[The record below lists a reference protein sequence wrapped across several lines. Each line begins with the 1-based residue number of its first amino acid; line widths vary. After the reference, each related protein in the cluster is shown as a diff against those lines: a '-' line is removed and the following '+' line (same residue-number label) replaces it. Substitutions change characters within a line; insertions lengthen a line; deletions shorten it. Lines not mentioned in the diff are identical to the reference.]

1 MLLVLRQPDPP
12 LALRW
17 RGPDGAL
24 APAAA
29 ASSPISVPTLI
40 GPPGMAGPAGQAGSP
55 GAVGPA
61 GASGVIGPAGAIG
74 PQGPAGPPGVQGLQ
88 GAQGPQGDPGSSGS
102 DPWVWQKLAGD
113 VANSTTTLAAV
124 TGLSFAATADT
135 TYLVELV
142 GTFQAAASTTGIA
155 VALDIPSGSVS
166 GLNVHMTG
174 STFGGTEQVADNTTI
189 GVSSAVRASNVNV
202 PILAS
207 FIVAVG
213 ATGGTVQLQFRSE
226 VAASAVT
233 MKAGLTAMGR
243 RVI

>member
-1 MLLVLRQPDPP
+1 M
-12 LALRW
+12 
-17 RGPDGAL
+17 
-24 APAAA
+24 
-29 ASSPISVPTLI
+29 
-40 GPPGMAGPAGQAGSP
+40 
-55 GAVGPA
+55 
-61 GASGVIGPAGAIG
+61 
-74 PQGPAGPPGVQGLQ
+74 
-88 GAQGPQGDPGSSGS
+88 QGPQGDPGSGGS
-102 DPWVWQKLAGD
+102 DPWVWQKLASD

-124 TGLSFAATADT
+124 TGLSFTATADT

-174 STFGGTEQVADNTTI
+174 STFGGTEQVADNATI

-202 PILAS
+202 PILAN

-213 ATGGTVQLQFRSE
+213 STGGTVQLQFRSE

-233 MKAGLTAMGR
+233 MKAALTAMGR

>member
-1 MLLVLRQPDPP
+1 MTMLLVWRRPDPP
-12 LALRW
+12 LGLRW

-29 ASSPISVPTLI
+29 ASSPASVPTLI
-40 GPPGMAGPAGQAGSP
+40 GPPGVAGPAGPAGP
-55 GAVGPA
+55 T
-61 GASGVIGPAGAIG
+61 GASG
-74 PQGPAGPPGVQGLQ
+74 PQGQPGI
-88 GAQGPQGDPGSSGS
+88 AGPQGDPGSDG
-102 DPWVWQKLAGD
+102 WTWQKLSAD

-124 TGLSFAATADT
+124 TGLSFTATADT

-155 VALDIPSGSVS
+155 LALDIPSGSVS
-166 GLNVHMTG
+166 GLNLHMTG
-174 STFGGTEQVADNTTI
+174 STFGGTEQVADSATI
-189 GVSSAVRASNVNV
+189 GVSSAVRASNANV
-202 PILAS
+202 PIVAT

-213 ATGGTVQLQFRSE
+213 ATAGTVQLQFRSE

-233 MKAGLTAMGR
+233 MKAALTAMGR